1 MKINENQTKTDV
13 IESLN
18 NEIGISK
25 SFFNKFIDAYFKII
39 FKKIKLE
46 KKVII
51 KNFGT
56 FRLLYKKKRIGRNPK
71 NLKPYEINDR
81 YVVSFKASSSLKN
94 RINKNN

>member
-39 FKKIKLE
+39 FKKIK
-46 KKVII
+46 
-51 KNFGT
+51 
-56 FRLLYKKKRIGRNPK
+56 
-71 NLKPYEINDR
+71 
-81 YVVSFKASSSLKN
+81 
-94 RINKNN
+94 